1 MSAPGGDFS
10 LPHSTAARP
19 DLDWSQIRETILMI
33 NLAMAQIEM
42 ALRDSSGSVEVLTNS
57 FTGMYGNLMALVE
70 SAHHLPDSPVKQE
83 IEEAGTAVSAQMQQA
98 IVAFQF
104 YDRLTQRL
112 SHVCRSLEDLGG
124 IVNDPARLYNPFAWN
139 ALQQKIRSKYSM
151 EDEKLMFDT
160 LVSTGSVEQALQLYV
175 ERKQSEAQADTSS
188 DIELF

>member
-1 MSAPGGDFS
+1 MQGQDSSHVPT
-10 LPHSTAARP
+10 PSTSARP

-33 NLAMAQIEM
+33 NLAVAQIEM
-42 ALRDSSGSVEVLTNS
+42 ALKDSSGSVEVLTNS

-70 SAHHLPDSPVKQE
+70 AAHSLPESPIKSN
-83 IEEAGTAVSAQMQQA
+83 IEEAGCVVSAQMQQA

-104 YDRLTQRL
+104 YDRLSQRL

-124 IVNDPARLYNPFAWN
+124 VVNDPARLYNPFAWN

-151 EDEKLMFDT
+151 EDEKIMFDT
-160 LVSTGSVEQALQLYV
+160 LIATGSVEQALKIYI
-175 ERKQSEAQADTSS
+175 ERKHEESTGDD

>member
-1 MSAPGGDFS
+1 MTDPTDSGAPT
-10 LPHSTAARP
+10 HSTAARP
-19 DLDWSQIRETILMI
+19 DLDWSQIRETILMV
-33 NLAMAQIEM
+33 NLAVAQIEM
-42 ALRDSSGSVEVLTNS
+42 ALKDSSGSVEVLTNS

-70 SAHHLPDSPVKQE
+70 AAHNLPDSPIKSN
-83 IEEAGTAVSAQMQQA
+83 IEEAGCVVSAQMQQA

-104 YDRLTQRL
+104 YDRLSQRL

-124 IVNDPARLYNPFAWN
+124 VVKDPARLYNPFAWN

-160 LVSTGSVEQALQLYV
+160 LLSTGSVEQALKLYV
-175 ERKQSEAQADTSS
+175 DRKHQESPGDE